1 MSNTETL
8 KHYLLEKK
16 EYGYLLD
23 ENNNGKT
30 IMLSGTWGSGKTH
43 FWQNEIEPKLKEKL
57 DNKACI
63 YVSLYGKESLNDIKS
78 DVYLSANGK
87 NLLSTEV
94 STFGMEALSA
104 IKDSDLAVGKVV
116 KAGKSFIDSKK
127 IQKGITKLKKGGII
141 CFDDFE
147 RKSKNVDLND
157 LFGFISQLAINL
169 DCKVVIILNSD
180 VFQGK
185 EAKQFREVKEK
196 TINKFLYFNPS
207 PKELFDSIFI
217 SKENYSNILYKH
229 KDEIFKSITE
239 TRELNARIY
248 SQVLDNC
255 LEWIENGNTSD
266 ALRSLVLTT
275 TNYIKNHFVFEYR
288 ILEKNGNT
296 KLYSV
301 LNKFYQDEAFFE
313 IANYFIKVVPQLI
326 DSMTSEELDKY
337 IDGERTI
344 LPITSE
350 SCECEEFLHLMH
362 TSIMKKEEDSNGK
375 EKSDSYYQQLA
386 QVFNENKEL
395 LYALNYYAYILNVE
409 YGVNEEIFIQINQFV
424 KTGILLS

>member
-8 KHYLLEKK
+8 KHYLLEK
-16 EYGYLLD
+16 ENAYLLD
-23 ENNNGKT
+23 DNNNGKT
-30 IMLSGTWGSGKTH
+30 IMLSGEWGSGKTH
-43 FWQNEIEPKLKEKL
+43 FWQKQIEPTLKEKL
-57 DNKACI
+57 DNKACV

-104 IKDSDLAVGKVV
+104 IKDSDLAVGKAL
-116 KAGKSFIDSKK
+116 KAGKTLFDSKK
-127 IQKGITKLKKGGII
+127 MQKGITKLKRGGII

-169 DCKVVIILNSD
+169 ECKVVLILNSD

-217 SKENYSNILYKH
+217 SKENYSNILYKY

-239 TRELNARIY
+239 TKELNARIY
-248 SQVLDNC
+248 SQILDNC

-266 ALRSLVLTT
+266 ALRSLVLIT
-275 TNYIKNHFVFEYR
+275 TNHIKNHFVFEYR
-288 ILEKNGNT
+288 VLERNGNA

-301 LNKFYQDEAFFE
+301 LNKFYQDDAVLE
-313 IANYFIKVVPQLI
+313 IVEYFIQYVKQRSQRINDTLFNEYLNSDRSNLPLNPI
-326 DSMTSEELDKY
+326 D
-337 IDGERTI
+337 R
-344 LPITSE
+344 P
-350 SCECEEFLHLMH
+350 EEFLHQIYAA
-362 TSIMKKEEDSNGK
+362 IMKPDKDSSGK
-375 EKSDSYYQQLA
+375 VKDSSYYQYLKQI
-386 QVFNENKEL
+386 FNENKEL
-395 LYALNYYAYILNVE
+395 LVALNYYAYILDIE
-409 YGVNEEIFIQINQFV
+409 YGVDTETFTKINKFV
-424 KTGILLS
+424 RTGILD